1 MPARTR
7 FIVNPRAGAGRA
19 GRHLDDLRAAVSR
32 HLPDAEVVLTEAAN
46 HGRHLARSAAMDGIE
61 LLVAVGGDGTI
72 HEVVDGL
79 FEGDEPIRPQLVL
92 GIVPA
97 GTGSDLRRSLELPE
111 DRDAALQV
119 LVSGRDRPVDVA
131 HVTLQT
137 DGGPRVERFI
147 NVAGFGA
154 NGEVVRQANQMDKR
168 LGGKLTFFGASL
180 KTSMTYAPAEVAL
193 RWKGP
198 NGTEYTWQ
206 GRAAS
211 VFVAN
216 GQYCGGGMW
225 VGRGGR
231 MDDGLLDVTI
241 LPPDGTAT
249 QVVQS
254 RRLYDGSLGHW
265 PGARRMQVR
274 ELEARPVTGAPVHLD
289 LDGENPGRLPAIFR
303 VLPGALRIRTP

>member
-19 GRHLDDLRAAVSR
+19 GRHLDDLKAAVSR

-119 LVSGRDRPVDVA
+119 LVSGRDRP
-131 HVTLQT
+131 
-137 DGGPRVERFI
+137 
-147 NVAGFGA
+147 
-154 NGEVVRQANQMDKR
+154 
-168 LGGKLTFFGASL
+168 S
-180 KTSMTYAPAEVAL
+180 TSPM
-193 RWKGP
+193 
-198 NGTEYTWQ
+198 
-206 GRAAS
+206 
-211 VFVAN
+211 
-216 GQYCGGGMW
+216 
-225 VGRGGR
+225 
-231 MDDGLLDVTI
+231 
-241 LPPDGTAT
+241 
-249 QVVQS
+249 
-254 RRLYDGSLGHW
+254 
-265 PGARRMQVR
+265 
-274 ELEARPVTGAPVHLD
+274 
-289 LDGENPGRLPAIFR
+289 
-303 VLPGALRIRTP
+303 